1 MINAIVAITN
11 SGGIGI
17 NNQMPWHI
25 PEDLQVFKA
34 ITLGKSV
41 YMGSKTHESIG
52 KPLPGR
58 DNHVFSASKSYTGVQ
73 VHKELLEASVM
84 DGWVIGGRSIYQ
96 AYMPD
101 ISYMHIT
108 RISGQY
114 DCDTFLETPSVA
126 ATMGWTLI
134 DYTPSL
140 VDSRLVY
147 ELWYQN
153 RAGKYRSEIV
163 EKEILDRRKASQYQ
177 LFVNQLKS

>member
-1 MINAIVAITN
+1 MINAIVAITH

-17 NNQMPWHI
+17 NNHLPWSI

-34 ITLGKSV
+34 ITLGKDV

-52 KPLPGR
+52 RALPNR
-58 DNHVFSASKSYTGVQ
+58 VNHVFSSSKSYPNVES
-73 VHKELLEASVM
+73 HKELLDPSLM
-84 DGWVIGGRSIYQ
+84 DGWIIGGRAIYQ
-96 AYMPD
+96 TYMPD

-108 RISGQY
+108 RISGSY

-126 ATMGWTLI
+126 APMGWTLI

-140 VDSRLVY
+140 IDSRLVY

-153 RAGKYRSEIV
+153 RDNYYRSEIV
-163 EKEILDRRKASQYQ
+163 EKEILDRRRAIQYQ